1 MELKRTIRVF
11 YLRKLRDRE
20 YVLRALIILGFL
32 ALLTLI
38 LKDPLPSKY
47 HAERGTFWDKETVFA
62 TADIDVFKS
71 EQQLEQDKQKA
82 RQAIFPILVRDT
94 AVLRQA
100 SRHLTADFDELERN
114 LQLLRSNGDAAAKT
128 EVLNSYFLKDPIAL
142 DPGTLPPGLA
152 WISKLRVSGQVLLNA
167 IDRMGYCAQ
176 LPRADSQEYLAV
188 RTALAREIHV
198 PRSAIL
204 LGEPALTEK
213 LRKEIRQLSLPE
225 KEGNIL
231 QSFLQR
237 SIQPNLHYDQ
247 AATEAAREERAA
259 WVSMVKETIRKG
271 ESVVEKG
278 TLVDDR
284 IGDRLDALV
293 QQEASKKG
301 RGSWGTLL
309 GSFLL
314 ICTLTL
320 LMLTFLRVNRPR
332 IFFSNQKL
340 ALLMTT
346 ILLVVAA
353 MVVATKL
360 SNLVD
365 GTGGKPDLDLAFI
378 FLAPACIVPIFMN
391 NFFDHRVAFFTNLMV
406 TLFGAILL
414 HQGLE
419 YAFVQL
425 VAGTVAVYSL
435 RRLRK
440 REVFFY
446 TLGFIFLGYALAYL
460 VFWLF
465 VNGNLSGINTTTFL
479 LFGVN
484 VLLTVIGYNLIYLFE
499 QVFRVTSD
507 LTYLELLDTNHPL
520 LKELAK
526 KAPGTF
532 QHSLQVANIAEAV
545 VNEIGGNALL
555 IHVGALY
562 HDIGKSLAPR
572 YFVENMQ
579 EEGQRENP
587 HDKLSCQES
596 ADAIISHVAKGV
608 ALAHRYHLPRELVHF
623 IETHHGT
630 TRVEFFYRKHIKE
643 KNCKMPE
650 DEELFRY
657 QGPLPF
663 SKETAVLMLA
673 DSVEAA
679 TRSLKTLS
687 LDKVGKMVD
696 DIVDQKISDNQLV
709 NSPLTFRDI
718 STIRE
723 VLKRQMATIYHGR
736 IEYPQVTTI

>member
-1 MELKRTIRVF
+1 MELKRTIRVL

-32 ALLTLI
+32 ALMTLI

-47 HAERGTFWDKETVFA
+47 HAERGTLWDKETVVA
-62 TADIDVFKS
+62 STDVDVLKS
-71 EQQLEQDKQKA
+71 VQQLEEDKQKA
-82 RQAIFPILVRDT
+82 RQAIYPILVRDT
-94 AVLRQA
+94 AVKRQSGRQLIA
-100 SRHLTADFDELERN
+100 YFEELERN
-114 LQLLRSNGDAAAKT
+114 LQLLRGNGEATAKT
-128 EVLNSYFLKDPIAL
+128 NVLNNYFLKDPIAL
-142 DPGTLPPGLA
+142 DPSALPPGVS
-152 WISKLRVSGQVLLNA
+152 WIARLRVSGQVILNEVN
-167 IDRMGYCAQ
+167 RMGYCAP

-188 RTALAREIHV
+188 RTAAAQELHV
-198 PRSAIL
+198 PRGAVL
-204 LGEPALTEK
+204 LGETALIEK
-213 LRKEIRQLSLPE
+213 LRKEIGPLSLSE
-225 KEGNIL
+225 REGKIL
-231 QSFLQR
+231 QSFLLR
-237 SIQPNLHYDQ
+237 SVSYNLRHDPV
-247 AATEAAREERAA
+247 ATEAAREEQAA
-259 WVSMVKETIRKG
+259 WVSEVRETIRTG
-271 ESVVEKG
+271 EVVVEKG
-278 TLVDDR
+278 AFVDEQ

-293 QQEASKKG
+293 QAEASR
-301 RGSWGTLL
+301 RGTSSQGSLI

-332 IFFSNQKL
+332 IFFSSQKL

-353 MVVATKL
+353 LVVATKISGL
-360 SNLVD
+360 LE
-365 GTGGKPDLDLAFI
+365 GTGRPSLDLAFI

-406 TLFGAILL
+406 AFFGAILL

-425 VAGTVAVYSL
+425 AAGTVAVYSL

-446 TLGFIFLGYALAYL
+446 TLGFIFLGYALSYL

-465 VNGNLSGINTTTFL
+465 VNGNLKGINPTIFL

-562 HDIGKSLAPR
+562 HDIGKSLFPR

-579 EEGQRENP
+579 DEGQRENP

-630 TRVEFFYRKHIKE
+630 TRVEFFYRKHLKE
-643 KNCKMPE
+643 KNCRMPE
-650 DEELFRY
+650 DEDLFRY
-657 QGPLPF
+657 HGPLPF

-679 TRSLKTLS
+679 TRSLKSLS
-687 LDKVGKMVD
+687 LDKVGKLVD

-736 IEYPQVTTI
+736 IEYPQITTTP